1 MWPWN
6 KKKEKPKARSRG
18 LSQRTFE
25 ATLRD
30 RLHNWNATP
39 EDIDKDIR
47 YSLADLRTIA
57 RDLEQN
63 NDYIK
68 RYINLLKTHI
78 VGPKGVTLQA
88 SFKNVKGELDTKVN
102 DAIEKQW
109 ALWSHRPEV
118 TARLTLAEVQRL
130 VIGTVA
136 RDGEA
141 IVRLVYGSRNAHGL
155 AIQLIDP
162 VALDVSLNQEF
173 QDGREIKMGVEVS
186 EWGEPLAY
194 YLKTSRRGKGAV
206 VIEGTDYIRVPADEI
221 IHVFRPDRVGQ
232 TRGFP
237 WIHTSIRRLK
247 MLQGYEQAELVAA
260 RVASSKM
267 GFFTRMPGSDTSYEG
282 EGQEH
287 DDAGNIITDARP
299 GSFEL
304 LPEGVEFRPWT
315 PEHPSGNYSAF
326 VKTTLR
332 GIAAGLGGISYNT
345 LANDLESVNF
355 SSLRQGLLEERN
367 YYMTIQE
374 WFIDSFMKPLY
385 IKWLRASVLS
395 QKLEIPV
402 KKLDDYAHANFI
414 PRRWTWVDPAKD
426 VRAAIDSINAGLKS
440 RSEVISEQGRSIEDV
455 LHELKREDMLA
466 QSLGL
471 DLNKTPAV
479 SMSAQQNSSQTQPID
494 EEGV

>member
-1 MWPWN
+1 MWPF
-6 KKKEKPKARSRG
+6 KTKEKEKPKQQRSRG
-18 LSQRTFE
+18 ISQRTFE
-25 ATLRD
+25 AAIRD
-30 RLHNWNATP
+30 RTHNWNVTP
-39 EDIDKDIR
+39 EEIDKDIR
-47 YSLADLRTIA
+47 YSLADLRTVS

-68 RYINLLKTHI
+68 RYLNLLKTHI

-88 SFKNVKGELDTKVN
+88 SFKKPNGELDEEVN
-102 DAIEKQW
+102 GTIEREFSR
-109 ALWSHRPEV
+109 WSERPEV
-118 TARLTLAEVQRL
+118 TGRMTLPEVERL
-130 VIGTVA
+130 IISSVA

-141 IVRLVYGSRNAHGL
+141 LVRLVYGSKNQYGIAL
-155 AIQLIDP
+155 QLIDP
-162 VALDVSLNQEF
+162 VALDVSLNQEYA
-173 QDGREIKMGVEVS
+173 DGREIKMGVEVS

-194 YLKTSRRGKGAV
+194 YLKTSRRGPGAV
-206 VIEGTDYIRVPADEI
+206 VIDGTDYVRVPAEEM

-267 GFFTRMPGSDTSYEG
+267 GFFTRQPGTDSSYEG

-287 DDAGNIITDARP
+287 DSGGNIITDAKP

-355 SSLRQGLLEERN
+355 SSLRQGLLEERSF
-367 YYMTIQE
+367 YMTVQE
-374 WFIDSFMKPLY
+374 WFIDGFMKPLY
-385 IKWLRASVLS
+385 GKWLRASVLS
-395 QKLEIPV
+395 GKIVIPS
-402 KKLDDYAHANFI
+402 KKLDDYMMPGFI
-414 PRRWTWVDPAKD
+414 PRRWSWVDPLKD
-426 VRAAIDSINAGLKS
+426 VKAAIAAIDAGLKS
-440 RSEVISEQGRSIEDV
+440 RSEVIAEQGRSIEDV
-455 LHELKREDMLA
+455 LAELKREELLA
-466 QSLGL
+466 VSLGL
-471 DLNKTPAV
+471 EPKAAADAPRNPG
-479 SMSAQQNSSQTQPID
+479 QPSNAS
-494 EEGV
+494 EGV